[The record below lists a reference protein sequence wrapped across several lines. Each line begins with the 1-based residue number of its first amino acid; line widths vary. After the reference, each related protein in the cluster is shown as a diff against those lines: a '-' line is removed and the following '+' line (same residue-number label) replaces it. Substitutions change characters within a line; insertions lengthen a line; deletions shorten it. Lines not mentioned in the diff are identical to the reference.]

1 MQERLIGTAS
11 AYIGVIPLLLLAWTV
26 AVVVNRGMRG

>member
-1 MQERLIGTAS
+1 MIGTLS
-11 AYIGVIPLLLLAWTV
+11 AYLGAVPLLLLAWTV